1 MKTRPLFSTL
11 AIAVGITFSSLSLA
25 AVDNM
30 EAKRLTS
37 ELTPFGAERAG
48 NKEGTIPAWTG
59 KLVSV
64 DNGYDPERVTRADPF
79 ADEKPLF
86 EITAEN
92 YKEHQDKLSTGI
104 IAMLEA
110 YPDTFRIPVYKTHRT
125 FTAPER
131 VVNNTLNNATSAQL
145 ANDGNGFSG
154 AIAGIPFPIPQNA
167 NEIIWNHITRWQGI
181 NVEGVNEAALVQ
193 PSGQVKREV
202 SKYDAYFKYY
212 DPNVTAE
219 ELDNTLFFYL
229 REQITPVRDAGE
241 LTLVKET
248 VDQVAEPRKAWIYL
262 PGQRRVKKAP
272 TTAYD
277 TPTGFILTDEVD
289 LYNGSPD
296 RFDWQIVGKQE
307 MYIPYNSYALA
318 SKDLSSET
326 LLTPHH
332 LNPDYTR
339 WELHRVWVIEGNLK
353 EGNRHIYS
361 KRRMYLDEDSWAGAI
376 MEAYD
381 SRGGLWKV
389 NTAHLKMAYEIPSM
403 MSSPTV
409 YHDLANA
416 TYSVSNMENGDV
428 GMRNILA
435 EQKPLSFWKSANL
448 RRLGKR

>member
-1 MKTRPLFSTL
+1 MKTRTLFSAVAT
-11 AIAVGITFSSLSLA
+11 AVGLALSSSSLA
-25 AVDNM
+25 AVSAE
-30 EAKRLTS
+30 EAKRLKN

-59 KLVSV
+59 DLVAV
-64 DNGYDPERVTRADPF
+64 DGGYDPKRVTRADPF
-79 ADEKPLF
+79 ANEKPLF
-86 EITAEN
+86 EITAKN
-92 YKEHQDKLSTGI
+92 YKEYQDKLSNGV
-104 IAMLEA
+104 IALFEA

-131 VVNNTLNNATSAQL
+131 IINNTLKNATSAEL
-145 ANDGNGFSG
+145 ANSGNGFTG
-154 AIAGIPFPIPQNA
+154 AVAGTPFPIPQNA

-181 NVEGVNEAALVQ
+181 SAEGVNEAVMVQ
-193 PSGQVKREV
+193 PSGQRKREV
-202 SKYDAYFKYY
+202 SNYDVYFKYY

-219 ELDNTLFFYL
+219 ELDNTLYFYL

-277 TPTGFILTDEVD
+277 TPSGFILTDEID

-307 MYIPYNSYALA
+307 MYIPYNNYALA
-318 SKDLSSET
+318 SKDLPDDV
-326 LLTPHH
+326 LLTPNH

-353 EGNRHIYS
+353 EGTRHLYS
-361 KRRMYLDEDSWAGAI
+361 KRRMYIDEDSWAGAI

-381 SRGGLWKV
+381 SRGELWRV
-389 NTAHLKMAYEIPSM
+389 STAHLKMAYELPAM
-403 MSSPTV
+403 MSQPTV
-409 YHDLANA
+409 YHDLASTA
-416 TYSVSNMENGDV
+416 YSVSNLENGKT

-435 EQKPLSFWKSANL
+435 EQKPLSFWRSANL

>member
-30 EAKRLTS
+30 EARRLTS

-48 NKEGTIPAWTG
+48 NEEGTIPAWTG

-64 DNGYDPERVTRADPF
+64 DNGYDPERVTRVDPF

-131 VVNNTLNNATSAQL
+131 IVNNTLNNATSAQL

-248 VDQVAEPRKAWIYL
+248 VDQLAEPRKAWIYL